1 MRLGAAESSKQG
13 IEDVV
18 SCVFLELSLAA
29 VGRTALGLDGGEAAA
44 GACGHGEPWL
54 PPGLLHPLPQCLPS
68 PSPPIPLP
76 VLEHPCPAPSQVQL
90 PPHRPPWPLFHSS
103 APGSHTRTR
112 SPTWDQDLLTL
123 ANVC

>member
-68 PSPPIPLP
+68 PSPPHPTSCAGAPLP
-76 VLEHPCPAPSQVQL
+76 RPQSGPAPAPPPTLALVPLLCAWQPHEDGL
-90 PPHRPPWPLFHSS
+90 PP
-103 APGSHTRTR
+103 GTRT
-112 SPTWDQDLLTL
+112 S
-123 ANVC
+123 